1 MKKNNIKP
9 TITLFLIFGILSIIC
24 FSGCTSQSMLR
35 STTGSEATDDS
46 TRSETSVVASGTTSL
61 VPIVNIA
68 SGKRSVSL
76 NEEITLSASAVDPAG
91 GNVNVSWQAS
101 DGTIVSQNGTSILW
115 KAPEYGTKALVRCIA
130 KDTKGN
136 IGSATA
142 EITVAGTNQLVIKV
156 LADKSSLYIDSDSE
170 SISDYVPLSGAK
182 AQIVGSG
189 NSVYSD
195 QNGKV
200 VLDIDSSLL
209 NKEIQIRLN
218 YKNWDITYSSLVSN
232 VEGTIQNDEVMFSPG
247 YENITV
253 AKAYGDSF
261 SMKTGKIEIAPVEKV
276 SGVLKPI
283 YETTISAGSITTTN
297 DSVSGKLLVSAN
309 SGTSTTISLDKSG
322 YQAIESYSIPTET
335 AYATLVQAQLVP
347 YTEMSLRAEPSL
359 SSFKPGNYSRNI
371 SLSSSIVMG
380 FAQPMT
386 QDSIFNDF
394 EAIVSNKS
402 SNGYFTLNSTSISD
416 YFSIEWKD
424 SLNLVLIPK
433 AAFNPDTTYAI
444 EIKKWIA
451 YAADGRQLKNYA
463 GFYRQFS
470 TVNNPTPHVISYSP
484 VNNER
489 NVSRSGAF
497 SITFD
502 TIMDIDTLS
511 NNMQIEVEN
520 RSDLTTT
527 TINSSNLNDYASV
540 SWSNENKTVS
550 FVPKTPLAP
559 HAEYVFKIIKLGT
572 KSTAGKTVTGIN
584 NTWIGFS
591 TSGF

>member
-402 SNGYFTLNSTSISD
+402 SNSYFTLNSTSISD

-470 TVNNPTPHVISYSP
+470 TVNNPTPHVISYRP

-511 NNMQIEVEN
+511 NNIQIEVEN

-527 TINSSNLNDYASV
+527 TINSGNLNDYASI

-550 FVPKTPLAP
+550 FVPKTPLSP

>member
-1 MKKNNIKP
+1 
-9 TITLFLIFGILSIIC
+9 
-24 FSGCTSQSMLR
+24 
-35 STTGSEATDDS
+35 
-46 TRSETSVVASGTTSL
+46 
-61 VPIVNIA
+61 
-68 SGKRSVSL
+68 
-76 NEEITLSASAVDPAG
+76 
-91 GNVNVSWQAS
+91 
-101 DGTIVSQNGTSILW
+101 
-115 KAPEYGTKALVRCIA
+115 
-130 KDTKGN
+130 
-136 IGSATA
+136 
-142 EITVAGTNQLVIKV
+142 
-156 LADKSSLYIDSDSE
+156 
-170 SISDYVPLSGAK
+170 
-182 AQIVGSG
+182 
-189 NSVYSD
+189 
-195 QNGKV
+195 
-200 VLDIDSSLL
+200 
-209 NKEIQIRLN
+209 
-218 YKNWDITYSSLVSN
+218 
-232 VEGTIQNDEVMFSPG
+232 
-247 YENITV
+247 
-253 AKAYGDSF
+253 
-261 SMKTGKIEIAPVEKV
+261 
-276 SGVLKPI
+276 
-283 YETTISAGSITTTN
+283 
-297 DSVSGKLLVSAN
+297 
-309 SGTSTTISLDKSG
+309 
-322 YQAIESYSIPTET
+322 
-335 AYATLVQAQLVP
+335 
-347 YTEMSLRAEPSL
+347 
-359 SSFKPGNYSRNI
+359 
-371 SLSSSIVMG
+371 MG